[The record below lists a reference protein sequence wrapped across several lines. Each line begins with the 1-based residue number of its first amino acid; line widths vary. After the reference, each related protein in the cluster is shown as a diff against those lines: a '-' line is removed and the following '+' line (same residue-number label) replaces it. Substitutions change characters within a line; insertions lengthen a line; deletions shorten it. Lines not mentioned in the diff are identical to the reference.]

1 MRVSALRELLATLD
15 DDAEVIMSKDAE
27 GNGFSPLSSHSTEY
41 RYNADSTWSGE
52 ITSMED
58 CDDDRDLYGEKGP
71 CDHSD
76 CRWSEGVKAVV
87 FWPVN

>member
-1 MRVSALRELLATLD
+1 MKICDLRELLTTLD

-27 GNGFSPLSSHSTEY
+27 GNAFSPLSSHSGEY
-41 RYNADSTWSGE
+41 RYNADSPWSGE
-52 ITSMED
+52 ITSNED
-58 CDDDRDLYGEKGP
+58 CDEDWALYGEEGP

-87 FWPVN
+87 LWPVN